1 MQSVE
6 LSNIVMDAR
15 DGRAALHLQPPDS
28 PHCLTIHIPLVQ
40 AARFAHDLSHGPAA
54 QCPHITMFQM
64 LAASLGLTASR
75 AVLRPV
81 MGWEAEL
88 GDEAR
93 PQIVASLIF
102 ESPGGERHV
111 TTSAAAGISF
121 AQQIDIPLLL
131 ADAHEAASLACPGLE
146 DEEDVGP
153 PLPEAFRDAIEELTF
168 DEDDED
174 PLREG
179 RG

>member
-6 LSNIVMDAR
+6 LTNIVMDAR
-15 DGRAALHLQPPDS
+15 DGRAAIHLQPPDS
-28 PHCLTIHIPLVQ
+28 PHCLTIGIPLAQ
-40 AARFAHDLSHGPAA
+40 AARFAHDLSHGAA
-54 QCPHITMFQM
+54 VQCPHITMFQM

-81 MGWEAEL
+81 MGWELEL

-93 PQIVASLIF
+93 PEIVASLIF
-102 ESPGGERHV
+102 ESPDGERRV

-131 ADAHEAASLACPGLE
+131 AEAHEAASLACPALE
-146 DEEDVGP
+146 GEVDAGP
-153 PLPEAFRDAIEELTF
+153 PLPEAFRDAIEELTLGG
-168 DEDDED
+168 DDED
-174 PLREG
+174 ALREG
-179 RG
+179 RE